1 MRGVLLAVCFAGLAV
16 GCSSDPGRMPDTTE
30 ISGTVVT
37 ADGKPVKDVMLSLRP
52 KGAGTQAGC
61 ALSADGKFTVK
72 AVPGEFMF
80 LFMPLEDPKADKAKV
95 KAGMA
100 AVPAKYQDVSVDHVV
115 TLKAGGGNEIK
126 LQ

>member
-1 MRGVLLAVCFAGLAV
+1 MRASLLAVGCAVLAA
-16 GCSSDPGRMPDTTE
+16 GCSSDPGLMPATVE

-52 KGAGTQAGC
+52 KGQGTQAGC
-61 ALSADGKFTVK
+61 ALGADGKFTVK

-80 LFMPLEDPKADKAKV
+80 LFMPLEDPKADKARV
-95 KAGMA
+95 KAGLA
-100 AVPAKYQDVSVDHVV
+100 GVPAKYQDVSVDHVV
-115 TLKAGGGNEIK
+115 TLKAGDGNEIK